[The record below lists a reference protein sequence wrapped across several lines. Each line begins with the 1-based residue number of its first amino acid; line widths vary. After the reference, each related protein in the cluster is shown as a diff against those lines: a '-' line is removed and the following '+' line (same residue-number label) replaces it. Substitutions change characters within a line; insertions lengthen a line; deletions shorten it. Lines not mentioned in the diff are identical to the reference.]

1 MSTFTQS
8 YTAWNHARHD
18 AATPAHARYTEGRK
32 DDADLPSVCAEL
44 APLIQNG
51 WLAQDP
57 ALLAIVKTATP
68 DELRTLAGTLPGVA
82 AAMAILK
89 EG

>member
-1 MSTFTQS
+1 M
-8 YTAWNHARHD
+8 
-18 AATPAHARYTEGRK
+18 
-32 DDADLPSVCAEL
+32 CAEL

>member
-1 MSTFTQS
+1 MSAFTRS
-8 YTAWNHARHD
+8 YKAWSNERHD
-18 AATPAHARYTEGRK
+18 AATPAHALYVTGRAT
-32 DDADLPSVCAEL
+32 DIDLPSACAEL

-57 ALLAIVKTATP
+57 ALLAIVRTATA